1 MLQQEFEQ
9 RVGFT
14 VTSDCY
20 HECIEPE
27 YDASK
32 LEKDEWC
39 KQWKK
44 DHGIQRAYSW
54 MAKRVEELEKSIKE
68 MSQVFE
74 DNIAKQ
80 QEIERLRAEN
90 DMISNCLDARN
101 KQLSDLN
108 IFMIEQS
115 NAYSSSELR
124 AKAIKLMG
132 AKEYL
137 RYKLAN
143 NLSLWEAD
151 RNMLID
157 IIDEPVN
164 LYIRWQ

>member
-1 MLQQEFEQ
+1 MLQSEFEE

-20 HECIEPE
+20 HKCIEPE
-27 YDASK
+27 YNASK
-32 LEKDEWC
+32 LGKDEWC

-54 MAKRVEELEKSIKE
+54 MAKRVEELEKSTKE
-68 MSQVFE
+68 MSQVFD
-74 DNIAKQ
+74 DNVAKE
-80 QEIERLRAEN
+80 QEINRLRIELETV
-90 DMISNCLDARN
+90 SNCLDARN

-108 IFMIEQS
+108 IFIIEQS

-143 NLSLWEAD
+143 NLTLWEAD
-151 RNMLID
+151 RNLLID
-157 IIDEPVN
+157 IID
-164 LYIRWQ
+164 

>member
-1 MLQQEFEQ
+1 MLQQEFEE

-20 HECIEPE
+20 HKCIEPE

-80 QEIERLRAEN
+80 LEIERLRAEN
-90 DMISNCLDARN
+90 DTISNSLAERN

-143 NLSLWEAD
+143 NLTLWEAD

-157 IIDEPVN
+157 IID
-164 LYIRWQ
+164 

>member
-1 MLQQEFEQ
+1 MLQQEFEE

-54 MAKRVEELEKSIKE
+54 MAKRVEELEKFTEE
-68 MSQVFE
+68 MGNVFA
-74 DNIAKQ
+74 DNEAKV
-80 QEIERLRAEN
+80 QEIDDLKTSLESVSDSLA
-90 DMISNCLDARN
+90 SRN
-101 KQLSDLN
+101 KQLSELLC
-108 IFMIEQS
+108 FMIEQS
-115 NAYSSSELR
+115 NAYGSTELR
-124 AKAIKLMG
+124 AKAIELMG

-143 NLSLWEAD
+143 NLTLWEAD
-151 RNMLID
+151 RNLLID
-157 IIDEPVN
+157 IID
-164 LYIRWQ
+164 

>member
-1 MLQQEFEQ
+1 MLQKEFEE

-20 HECIEPE
+20 HEYIEPE
-27 YDASK
+27 YGASK
-32 LEKDEWC
+32 LDKDDWC

-54 MAKRVEELEKSIKE
+54 MAKRIEELEK
-68 MSQVFE
+68 QVSE
-74 DNIAKQ
+74 IDNIHADNAAKE
-80 QEIERLRAEN
+80 QEIKQLRIEN
-90 DMISNCLDARN
+90 ETISNCLDARN
-101 KQLSDLN
+101 KQLSDLS

-115 NAYSSSELR
+115 NAYSSPELR

-132 AKEYL
+132 RMKYL

-143 NLSLWEAD
+143 NLPLWEAD

-157 IIDEPVN
+157 IID
-164 LYIRWQ
+164 

>member
-1 MLQQEFEQ
+1 MLQSEFEE

-20 HECIEPE
+20 HKCIEPE
-27 YDASK
+27 YNASK
-32 LEKDEWC
+32 LGKDEWC

-54 MAKRVEELEKSIKE
+54 MAKRVEELEKFAKE
-68 MSQVFE
+68 MGDVFA
-74 DNIAKQ
+74 DNEAKV
-80 QEIERLRAEN
+80 QEIDDLKTSLESVSDSLA
-90 DMISNCLDARN
+90 SRN
-101 KQLSDLN
+101 KQLSKLLC
-108 IFMIEQS
+108 FMIEQS
-115 NAYSSSELR
+115 NAYGSTELR
-124 AKAIKLMG
+124 AKAIELMG

-151 RNMLID
+151 RNLLID
-157 IIDEPVN
+157 IID
-164 LYIRWQ
+164 

>member
-1 MLQQEFEQ
+1 MLQQEFEE

-20 HECIEPE
+20 HKCIEPE

-54 MAKRVEELEKSIKE
+54 MAKRVEELEKFTEE
-68 MSQVFE
+68 MGDVFA
-74 DNIAKQ
+74 DNEAKV
-80 QEIERLRAEN
+80 QEIDDLKTSLESVSDSLA
-90 DMISNCLDARN
+90 SRN
-101 KQLSDLN
+101 KQLSELLC
-108 IFMIEQS
+108 FMIEQS
-115 NAYSSSELR
+115 NAYSSTELR
-124 AKAIKLMG
+124 AKAIELMG

-137 RYKLAN
+137 RYKLSN

-151 RNMLID
+151 RNLLID
-157 IIDEPVN
+157 VID
-164 LYIRWQ
+164 

>member
-1 MLQQEFEQ
+1 MLQQEFEE

-20 HECIEPE
+20 HKCIEPE

-68 MSQVFE
+68 MSQVSE

-80 QEIERLRAEN
+80 LEIERLRAEN

-143 NLSLWEAD
+143 NLTLWEAD

-157 IIDEPVN
+157 IID
-164 LYIRWQ
+164 

>member
-1 MLQQEFEQ
+1 MLQSEFEE

-20 HECIEPE
+20 HKFIEPE
-27 YDASK
+27 YNASK

-80 QEIERLRAEN
+80 LEIERLRAEN
-90 DMISNCLDARN
+90 DTISNCLEARN

-124 AKAIKLMG
+124 AKAIKSMG

-157 IIDEPVN
+157 IID
-164 LYIRWQ
+164 

>member
-1 MLQQEFEQ
+1 MLQQEFEKI
-9 RVGFT
+9 VGFT

-27 YDASK
+27 YNASK

-54 MAKRVEELEKSIKE
+54 MAKRVEELEKFTEE
-68 MSQVFE
+68 MGNVFA
-74 DNIAKQ
+74 DNEAKV
-80 QEIERLRAEN
+80 QEIDDLKTSLESV
-90 DMISNCLDARN
+90 SNSLASRN
-101 KQLSDLN
+101 KQLSELLC
-108 IFMIEQS
+108 FMIEQS
-115 NAYSSSELR
+115 NAYSSTELR
-124 AKAIKLMG
+124 AKAIELMG

-143 NLSLWEAD
+143 NLTLWEAD
-151 RNMLID
+151 RNLLID
-157 IIDEPVN
+157 IIG
-164 LYIRWQ
+164 

>member
-1 MLQQEFEQ
+1 MLQSEFEE

-27 YDASK
+27 YNASK
-32 LEKDEWC
+32 LGKDEWC

-54 MAKRVEELEKSIKE
+54 MAKRVEELEKSTKE
-68 MSQVFE
+68 MSQVFD
-74 DNIAKQ
+74 DNVAKE
-80 QEIERLRAEN
+80 QEINRLRIELETV
-90 DMISNCLDARN
+90 SNCLDARN

-115 NAYSSSELR
+115 NAYSSTELR

-157 IIDEPVN
+157 IID
-164 LYIRWQ
+164 

>member
-1 MLQQEFEQ
+1 MLQSEFEE

-27 YDASK
+27 YNASK
-32 LEKDEWC
+32 LGKDEWC

-54 MAKRVEELEKSIKE
+54 MAKRVEELEKFTEE
-68 MSQVFE
+68 MGNVFA
-74 DNIAKQ
+74 DNEAKV
-80 QEIERLRAEN
+80 QEIDDLKTSLESVSDSLA
-90 DMISNCLDARN
+90 SRN
-101 KQLSDLN
+101 KQLSELLC
-108 IFMIEQS
+108 FMIEQS

-124 AKAIKLMG
+124 AKAIELMG

-143 NLSLWEAD
+143 NLTLWEAD
-151 RNMLID
+151 RDLLID
-157 IIDEPVN
+157 IID
-164 LYIRWQ
+164 

>member
-1 MLQQEFEQ
+1 MLQQEFEE

-27 YDASK
+27 YNASK
-32 LEKDEWC
+32 LGKDEWC

-54 MAKRVEELEKSIKE
+54 MAIRVEELEKFAKE
-68 MSQVFE
+68 MGDVFA
-74 DNIAKQ
+74 DNEAKV
-80 QEIERLRAEN
+80 QEIDDLKTSLESVSDSLA
-90 DMISNCLDARN
+90 SRN
-101 KQLSDLN
+101 KQLSELLC
-108 IFMIEQS
+108 FMIEQS
-115 NAYSSSELR
+115 NAYSSTELR
-124 AKAIKLMG
+124 AKAIELMG

-143 NLSLWEAD
+143 NLTLWEAD
-151 RNMLID
+151 RNMLMD
-157 IIDEPVN
+157 IID
-164 LYIRWQ
+164 

>member
-1 MLQQEFEQ
+1 MLQSEFEE

-20 HECIEPE
+20 HKCIEPE
-27 YDASK
+27 YNASK
-32 LEKDEWC
+32 LGKDEWC

-54 MAKRVEELEKSIKE
+54 MAKRVEVLEKSTKE
-68 MSQVFE
+68 MSQVFD
-74 DNIAKQ
+74 DNVAKE
-80 QEIERLRAEN
+80 QEINRLRIELETV
-90 DMISNCLDARN
+90 SNCLEARN

-115 NAYSSSELR
+115 NAYSSTELR
-124 AKAIKLMG
+124 AKAIELMG

-157 IIDEPVN
+157 IID
-164 LYIRWQ
+164 

>member
-1 MLQQEFEQ
+1 MLQQEFEE

-80 QEIERLRAEN
+80 MEIERLRAEN

-124 AKAIKLMG
+124 AKAIELMG

-157 IIDEPVN
+157 IID
-164 LYIRWQ
+164 

>member
-1 MLQQEFEQ
+1 MLQQEFEE

-20 HECIEPE
+20 HKCIEPE

-54 MAKRVEELEKSIKE
+54 MAKRVEELEKFTEE
-68 MSQVFE
+68 MGNVFA
-74 DNIAKQ
+74 DNEAKV
-80 QEIERLRAEN
+80 QEIDDLKTSLESVSDSLA
-90 DMISNCLDARN
+90 SRN
-101 KQLSDLN
+101 KQLSELLC
-108 IFMIEQS
+108 FMIEQS
-115 NAYSSSELR
+115 NAYSSTELR
-124 AKAIKLMG
+124 AKAIELMG

-157 IIDEPVN
+157 IID
-164 LYIRWQ
+164 

>member
-1 MLQQEFEQ
+1 MLQQEFEE

-20 HECIEPE
+20 HKCIEPE

-54 MAKRVEELEKSIKE
+54 MAKRVDELEKFTEE
-68 MSQVFE
+68 MGDVFA
-74 DNIAKQ
+74 DNEAKV
-80 QEIERLRAEN
+80 QEIDDLKTSLESVSDSLA
-90 DMISNCLDARN
+90 SRN
-101 KQLSDLN
+101 KQLSELLC
-108 IFMIEQS
+108 FMIEQS
-115 NAYSSSELR
+115 NAYSSTELR
-124 AKAIKLMG
+124 AKAIELMG

-143 NLSLWEAD
+143 NLTLWEAD

-157 IIDEPVN
+157 IID
-164 LYIRWQ
+164 

>member
-1 MLQQEFEQ
+1 MLQQEFEE

-27 YDASK
+27 YNASK

-74 DNIAKQ
+74 DNVATEL
-80 QEIERLRAEN
+80 EIERLRAEN

-157 IIDEPVN
+157 IID
-164 LYIRWQ
+164 

>member
-1 MLQQEFEQ
+1 MLQQEFEE

-27 YDASK
+27 YNASK
-32 LEKDEWC
+32 LGKDEWC

-54 MAKRVEELEKSIKE
+54 MAKRVEELEKSTKE
-68 MSQVFE
+68 MSQVFD
-74 DNIAKQ
+74 DNVAKE
-80 QEIERLRAEN
+80 QEINRLRIELETV
-90 DMISNCLDARN
+90 SNCLDARN

-115 NAYSSSELR
+115 NAYSSTELR

-157 IIDEPVN
+157 IID
-164 LYIRWQ
+164 

>member
-1 MLQQEFEQ
+1 MLQSEFEE

-27 YDASK
+27 YNACK

-74 DNIAKQ
+74 DNVAKQ
-80 QEIERLRAEN
+80 LEIERLRAEN
-90 DMISNCLDARN
+90 DMISNSLAERN

-143 NLSLWEAD
+143 NLTLWEAD
-151 RNMLID
+151 RNMLMD
-157 IIDEPVN
+157 IID
-164 LYIRWQ
+164 

>member
-1 MLQQEFEQ
+1 MLQQEFEE

-27 YDASK
+27 YNASK
-32 LEKDEWC
+32 LGKDEWC
-39 KQWKK
+39 EQWKK

-54 MAKRVEELEKSIKE
+54 MAKRVEELEKFTKE
-68 MSQVFE
+68 MGNVFA
-74 DNIAKQ
+74 DNEAKT
-80 QEIERLRAEN
+80 QEIDDLKTSLESVSDSLA
-90 DMISNCLDARN
+90 SRN
-101 KQLSDLN
+101 KQLSELLC
-108 IFMIEQS
+108 FMIEQS
-115 NAYSSSELR
+115 NAYSSTELR
-124 AKAIKLMG
+124 AKAIELMG

-151 RNMLID
+151 RNLLID
-157 IIDEPVN
+157 IID
-164 LYIRWQ
+164 

>member
-1 MLQQEFEQ
+1 MLQQEFEKI
-9 RVGFT
+9 VGFT

-27 YDASK
+27 YNASK

-54 MAKRVEELEKSIKE
+54 MAKRVEELEKSTKE
-68 MSQVFE
+68 MSQVFD
-74 DNIAKQ
+74 DNVAKE
-80 QEIERLRAEN
+80 QEINRLKIELETV
-90 DMISNCLDARN
+90 SNCLDARN

-157 IIDEPVN
+157 IID
-164 LYIRWQ
+164 

>member
-1 MLQQEFEQ
+1 MLQSEFEE

-20 HECIEPE
+20 HKCIEPE
-27 YDASK
+27 YNASK
-32 LEKDEWC
+32 LGKDEWC

-54 MAKRVEELEKSIKE
+54 MAIRVEELEKFAKE
-68 MSQVFE
+68 MGDVFA
-74 DNIAKQ
+74 DNEAKV
-80 QEIERLRAEN
+80 QEIDDLKTSLESVSDSLA
-90 DMISNCLDARN
+90 SRN
-101 KQLSDLN
+101 KQLSELLC
-108 IFMIEQS
+108 FMIEQS
-115 NAYSSSELR
+115 NAYSSTELR
-124 AKAIKLMG
+124 AKAIELMG

-157 IIDEPVN
+157 IID
-164 LYIRWQ
+164 

>member
-1 MLQQEFEQ
+1 MLQSEFEE

-20 HECIEPE
+20 HKCIEPE
-27 YDASK
+27 YNASK
-32 LEKDEWC
+32 LGKDEWC

-54 MAKRVEELEKSIKE
+54 MAKRVEELEKFTEE
-68 MSQVFE
+68 MGNVFA
-74 DNIAKQ
+74 DNEAKV
-80 QEIERLRAEN
+80 QEIDDLKTSLESVSDSLA
-90 DMISNCLDARN
+90 SRN
-101 KQLSDLN
+101 KQLSELLY
-108 IFMIEQS
+108 FMIEQS

-124 AKAIKLMG
+124 AKAIELMG

-143 NLSLWEAD
+143 NLTLWEAD

-157 IIDEPVN
+157 IID
-164 LYIRWQ
+164 

>member
-1 MLQQEFEQ
+1 MLQQEFEEK
-9 RVGFT
+9 VGFT

-20 HECIEPE
+20 HVCIEPE
-27 YDASK
+27 YNASK
-32 LEKDEWC
+32 LGKDEWC

-54 MAKRVEELEKSIKE
+54 MAKRVEELEKRTKE
-68 MSQVFE
+68 MGNILA
-74 DNIAKQ
+74 DNEAKV
-80 QEIERLRAEN
+80 QEINRLRIELETT
-90 DMISNCLDARN
+90 SNCLDARN

-157 IIDEPVN
+157 IID
-164 LYIRWQ
+164 

>member
-1 MLQQEFEQ
+1 MLQSEFEE

-20 HECIEPE
+20 HKCIEPE

-54 MAKRVEELEKSIKE
+54 MAKRVEELEKFTEEMGDVFADNEAKE
-68 MSQVFE
+68 
-74 DNIAKQ
+74 
-80 QEIERLRAEN
+80 QEINRLRIELETV
-90 DMISNCLDARN
+90 SNCLDARN

-124 AKAIKLMG
+124 AKAIELMG

-157 IIDEPVN
+157 IID
-164 LYIRWQ
+164 

>member
-1 MLQQEFEQ
+1 MLQQEFEE

-27 YDASK
+27 YNASK
-32 LEKDEWC
+32 LGKDEWC

-44 DHGIQRAYSW
+44 DHGIQRASSW

-80 QEIERLRAEN
+80 MEIERLRAEN

-124 AKAIKLMG
+124 AKAIELMG

-143 NLSLWEAD
+143 NLTLWEAD
-151 RNMLID
+151 RNLLID
-157 IIDEPVN
+157 IID
-164 LYIRWQ
+164 